1 MRLPHLLLQP
11 LRWSVVFL
19 LGLTTQAE
27 VNKVETVAPDVYFHE
42 GDLGRRAHCNNG
54 WVVFQDYVLVIDG
67 NFPSGAK
74 EVIPK
79 IRAITDKPIRFVFDT
94 HHHGDHA
101 YGNQIW
107 AEAGAVVVA
116 HEGVLQEM
124 KRYETGT
131 YGDKPGRWE
140 DAAKTREDV
149 RATHLKPPSVLFRKE
164 LIFDDGKHRV
174 EMLHFG
180 VAHTHGDGWVWL
192 PNERILFSGDACV
205 NGPYNYVGDGNVQ
218 EWIETLEAVRKLNP
232 KVVCPGHGP
241 SGGPEVLED
250 QQNFFVTLRR
260 EVKRLKDEGKTL
272 DQVKASVD
280 DLKRII
286 RRNERIERYLGTMF
300 EGQVQ
305 KIYEELTGAGSTKDK
320 SASLPNLER
329 LRERTRTLT
338 DDVVLDRAARPR

>member
-11 LRWSVVFL
+11 LRWSVVLF

-124 KRYETGT
+124 KRYETGI

-149 RATHLKPPSVLFRKE
+149 RATRLKAPSVLFRKE

-174 EMLHFG
+174 ELLHFG

-280 DLKRII
+280 ELKRII

-305 KIYEELTGAGSTKDK
+305 KVYEELAGIGSTKDK

-329 LRERTRTLT
+329 LRERTRGLA
-338 DDVVLDRAARPR
+338 DDVVLDRAARFR